1 MKNDLAY
8 HDILAAIDNSNLS
21 KVSVAWYGF
30 GSFFTG
36 SDSFSD
42 IDLLAVCSTVEETS
56 AIRTK
61 LAALCSEW
69 PVHLLIMTESEA
81 AETNFV
87 KSQLCIPLT
96 AVHDELG

>member
-1 MKNDLAY
+1 MRNDPAY
-8 HDILAAIDNSNLS
+8 HDIVDAIDTSNL
-21 KVSVAWYGF
+21 SVAWYGF

-56 AIRTK
+56 DLRTK
-61 LAALCSEW
+61 MAPLCSEW

-81 AETNFV
+81 VETNFI
-87 KSQLCIPLT
+87 KSQLCIPLI
-96 AVHDELG
+96 AVHDE

>member
-1 MKNDLAY
+1 MRSDPAY
-8 HDILAAIDNSNLS
+8 HDILDAIGISNLS

-36 SDSFSD
+36 SGSFSD

-56 AIRTK
+56 DIRTK
-61 LAALCSEW
+61 MALLCSEW

-81 AETNFV
+81 AETNFI
-87 KSQLCIPLT
+87 KSELCIPLI